1 MVTPGSG
8 FVAFRWLTGSVW
20 LLAAAVVPAMR
31 VAEDSGPA
39 ARRVEV
45 TARRYAFEPS
55 QIEVRQGETVEI
67 VAHSADTEHGLA
79 IKALG
84 VKLVIPKGGATVTT
98 TFVVRQA
105 GRFPIECSEYC
116 GSGHKRM
123 KGELVVSEA
132 GR

>member
-1 MVTPGSG
+1 MQTPGRG
-8 FVAFRWLTGSVW
+8 FIAVRWLTGSVW

-31 VAEDSGPA
+31 EAEEVGPA

-55 QIEVRQGETVEI
+55 QIEVRRGETVEI
-67 VAHSADTEHGLA
+67 VARSTDTEHGLA

-84 VKLVIPKGGATVTT
+84 VKLVIPKGGATVST
-98 TFVVRQA
+98 TFVARQA

-123 KGELVVSEA
+123 KGELIVTEA